1 MALAGVP
8 PVTVIVPCL
17 DEESG
22 IPYLLERL
30 RAMHERPETSA
41 WHFLFI
47 DDGSGDQTLS
57 LLLRAERDF
66 PCFTVVRLHETLGLG
81 AALRTGFALCRS
93 PIVCTLDSDATYPP
107 ERLPELVR
115 LIEQGYD
122 VATASVWHPENS
134 EVQGSRLRLFF
145 SWSVSR
151 IYKLLVGQDVYTF
164 TCLFRAYRLE
174 VVRRIQFRVDGF
186 ASVAEIMVRAMK
198 ERYRIAELPMPIEP
212 RRYGKSKLRLADAIT
227 AHLVLLTITAAMAGA
242 RRLTRQ
248 G

>member
-1 MALAGVP
+1 
-8 PVTVIVPCL
+8 
-17 DEESG
+17 
-22 IPYLLERL
+22 
-30 RAMHERPETSA
+30 
-41 WHFLFI
+41 
-47 DDGSGDQTLS
+47 
-57 LLLRAERDF
+57 
-66 PCFTVVRLHETLGLG
+66 
-81 AALRTGFALCRS
+81 
-93 PIVCTLDSDATYPP
+93 VCTLDSDATYPP